1 MDCSP
6 PGSSVRGVL
15 QARIL
20 EWVVFSLSG
29 GIFPMQASIP
39 HLLCPHRRRIL
50 YCWAIR
56 EVSVTRGV
64 LLPPE
69 LLWRSGVR
77 SVFIPSPLFFSVS
90 SLLISAILYII
101 PCNPMPKNYLVLEH
115 RKQLRIETV
124 KWYGSCNYPFSRDIL
139 TLFTYFITTH
149 S

>member
-6 PGSSVRGVL
+6 PGSSVRGIL

-20 EWVVFSLSG
+20 EWIVFSFSR

-39 HLLCPHRRRIL
+39 HLLCLYRRMIIAEPSGKSL
-50 YCWAIR
+50 SLEESYYLQSCCG
-56 EVSVTRGV
+56 EVGSS
-64 LLPPE
+64 LSLFPA
-69 LLWRSGVR
+69 
-77 SVFIPSPLFFSVS
+77 PLFLSVS

-101 PCNPMPKNYLVLEH
+101 SCNPMPKNYLVLEH
-115 RKQLRIETV
+115 RKQLRIETA